1 MLEQT
6 LQVARSLWVR
16 KERRSPEN
24 RVQTTTTTT
33 TTTTI
38 VNNGELGVQ
47 TKQLSTIMM

>member
-24 RVQTTTTTT
+24 RVQK

-38 VNNGELGVQ
+38 VNNRELGVQ

>member
-24 RVQTTTTTT
+24 RVQKT

-38 VNNGELGVQ
+38 VNNRELGVQ